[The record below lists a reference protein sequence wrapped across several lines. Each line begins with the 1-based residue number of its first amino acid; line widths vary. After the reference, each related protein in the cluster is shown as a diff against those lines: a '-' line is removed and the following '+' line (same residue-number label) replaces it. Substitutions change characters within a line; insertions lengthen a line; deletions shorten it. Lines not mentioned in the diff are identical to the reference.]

1 MARDLRRVAQDS
13 SDTAEEKDMRARLI
27 AAVVSAALT
36 VTSASATVI
45 ISDDVGGKM
54 QDYTTHFRQV
64 RDSGEPV
71 VISGTC
77 VSACTMVLG
86 FVPSDRICATHNAV
100 LGFHAAW
107 MFDNSGK
114 RVVSASG
121 TQDLMKTYPA
131 PVRAWIAR
139 HGGLTPKMMYLR
151 GRDLAAIV
159 APCNSSRVAS
169 VSRALSNCRSTPR
182 LRHRTALLIRLCRRS
197 EGPERGFMSA
207 YGGGYCRKSR
217 KLS

>member
-1 MARDLRRVAQDS
+1 
-13 SDTAEEKDMRARLI
+13 MRAHLI
-27 AAVVSAALT
+27 GAVVSMALT

-45 ISDDVGGKM
+45 IRDDVGGKM
-54 QDYTTHFRQV
+54 KDYTTHFQQV
-64 RDSGEPV
+64 RNSGEPV

-86 FVPSDRICATHNAV
+86 FVPSDRICATPNAV

-121 TQDLMKTYPA
+121 TQDLMNTYPA
-131 PVRAWIAR
+131 PVRDWIAR
-139 HGGLTPKMMYLR
+139 HGGLTPKMIYLR

-159 APCNSSRVAS
+159 APCDGSRVAS
-169 VSRALSNCRSTPR
+169 ASRAKRFGGLHRIDDANAPR
-182 LRHRTALLIRLCRRS
+182 ASFGAR
-197 EGPERGFMSA
+197 
-207 YGGGYCRKSR
+207 
-217 KLS
+217 

>member
-1 MARDLRRVAQDS
+1 M
-13 SDTAEEKDMRARLI
+13 DMRARLI
-27 AAVVSAALT
+27 AAVVSTALT

-45 ISDDVGGKM
+45 ISADVGGKM
-54 QDYTTHFRQV
+54 QDYTTRFRQV

-71 VISGTC
+71 VITGTC

-86 FVPSDRICATHNAV
+86 LVPSDRICATQNAV

-107 MFDNSGK
+107 MFDDSGK

-121 TQDLMKTYPA
+121 TEDLMKTYPA

-139 HGGLTPKMMYLR
+139 RGGLTPKMMYLR

-159 APCNSSRVAS
+159 APCNSLRTAS
-169 VSRALSNCRSTPR
+169 ASRARRFGGAHQVDNTNTPR
-182 LRHRTALLIRLCRRS
+182 ASFDAR
-197 EGPERGFMSA
+197 
-207 YGGGYCRKSR
+207 
-217 KLS
+217 

>member
-1 MARDLRRVAQDS
+1 
-13 SDTAEEKDMRARLI
+13 MRAHLI
-27 AAVVSAALT
+27 AAVVSMALT

-54 QDYTTHFRQV
+54 KDYTTHFQQV
-64 RDSGEPV
+64 RNSGEPV

-86 FVPSDRICATHNAV
+86 FVPSDRICATPNAV

-107 MFDNSGK
+107 MFDNSGN

-121 TQDLMKTYPA
+121 TQVLMNTYPA
-131 PVRAWIAR
+131 PVRDWIAR
-139 HGGLTPKMMYLR
+139 RGGLTPKMIYLR

-159 APCNSSRVAS
+159 APCNGPRAAS
-169 VSRALSNCRSTPR
+169 VSHAKRFSGLHQIDDTNTPR
-182 LRHRTALLIRLCRRS
+182 ASFGAR
-197 EGPERGFMSA
+197 
-207 YGGGYCRKSR
+207 
-217 KLS
+217 

>member
-1 MARDLRRVAQDS
+1 
-13 SDTAEEKDMRARLI
+13 MRACLI
-27 AAVVSAALT
+27 AAVVSTALT

-45 ISDDVGGKM
+45 ITDDVGGKM
-54 QDYTTHFRQV
+54 QDYTTHFQQV
-64 RDSGEPV
+64 RNSGESV

-86 FVPSDRICATHNAV
+86 FVPSDRICATPNAV

-114 RVVSASG
+114 RVVSESG
-121 TQDLMKTYPA
+121 TQDLMRAYPA

-159 APCNSSRVAS
+159 APCDSSRTAS
-169 VSRALSNCRSTPR
+169 VSRAKRFGGVHQVADTDTPR
-182 LRHRTALLIRLCRRS
+182 ASL
-197 EGPERGFMSA
+197 SA
-207 YGGGYCRKSR
+207 R
-217 KLS
+217 

>member
-1 MARDLRRVAQDS
+1 MNML
-13 SDTAEEKDMRARLI
+13 ARLI
-27 AAVVSAALT
+27 AAVILTTLT

-45 ISDDVGGKM
+45 ISDDIGGKV

-71 VISGTC
+71 VIAGTC

-86 FVPSDRICATHNAV
+86 LVPSDRVCATHNAV

-107 MFDNSGK
+107 MFDDSGK

-121 TQDLMKTYPA
+121 TQDLMQTYPA

-139 HGGLTPKMMYLR
+139 RGGLTPKMMYLR

-159 APCNSSRVAS
+159 APCNSSRAAS
-169 VSRALSNCRSTPR
+169 VSRGTRFGAGDQVADTKNTP
-182 LRHRTALLIRLCRRS
+182 HAS
-197 EGPERGFMSA
+197 V
-207 YGGGYCRKSR
+207 GGR
-217 KLS
+217 

>member
-1 MARDLRRVAQDS
+1 MN
-13 SDTAEEKDMRARLI
+13 MRARLI
-27 AAVVSAALT
+27 AAVILTTLT

-45 ISDDVGGKM
+45 ISDDIGGKV

-71 VISGTC
+71 VIAGTC

-86 FVPSDRICATHNAV
+86 LVPSDRVCATHNAV

-121 TQDLMKTYPA
+121 TQDLMQTYPA
-131 PVRAWIAR
+131 PVRAWIER

-159 APCNSSRVAS
+159 APCDSSRMAS
-169 VSRALSNCRSTPR
+169 VSRSKRFGGAHQVADRNTPHASFDAR
-182 LRHRTALLIRLCRRS
+182 
-197 EGPERGFMSA
+197 
-207 YGGGYCRKSR
+207 
-217 KLS
+217 

>member
-1 MARDLRRVAQDS
+1 
-13 SDTAEEKDMRARLI
+13 MRACLI
-27 AAVVSAALT
+27 AAVVSTALT

-45 ISDDVGGKM
+45 ISDDIGGKM

-86 FVPSDRICATHNAV
+86 LVPSDRICATHSAV

-159 APCNSSRVAS
+159 APCNSSRVAA
-169 VSRALSNCRSTPR
+169 VSRAKRFGGVHRVADTNTPR
-182 LRHRTALLIRLCRRS
+182 ASFDAR
-197 EGPERGFMSA
+197 
-207 YGGGYCRKSR
+207 
-217 KLS
+217 

>member
-1 MARDLRRVAQDS
+1 
-13 SDTAEEKDMRARLI
+13 MRACLI
-27 AAVVSAALT
+27 AAVVSTALS

-45 ISDDVGGKM
+45 ISADIGGKM
-54 QDYTTHFRQV
+54 QDYTTRFQQV

-71 VISGTC
+71 VIAGKC

-86 FVPSDRICATHNAV
+86 LVPSDRICAPPDAV

-107 MFDNSGK
+107 MFDSSGK

-121 TQDLMKTYPA
+121 TEDLMKTYPA

-139 HGGLTPKMMYLR
+139 RGGLTPKMMYLR

-159 APCNSSRVAS
+159 APCDRSRVAS
-169 VSRALSNCRSTPR
+169 VSRAKRFGGTHQVDDTNSPR
-182 LRHRTALLIRLCRRS
+182 ASLARA
-197 EGPERGFMSA
+197 E
-207 YGGGYCRKSR
+207 
-217 KLS
+217 

>member
-1 MARDLRRVAQDS
+1 M
-13 SDTAEEKDMRARLI
+13 DMLWRLI
-27 AAVVSAALT
+27 AAVVSTALT

-45 ISDDVGGKM
+45 ISADIGGKM
-54 QDYTTHFRQV
+54 QDYTTRFRQV

-71 VISGTC
+71 VIAGKC

-86 FVPSDRICATHNAV
+86 LVPNNRICATQNAI

-114 RVVSASG
+114 RVISASG
-121 TQDLMKTYPA
+121 TEDLMKTYPA

-139 HGGLTPKMMYLR
+139 RGGLTPKMMYLR

-159 APCNSSRVAS
+159 APCDSSRMAS
-169 VSRALSNCRSTPR
+169 VSRSKRFGATDQVTHRNTPHASFDAR
-182 LRHRTALLIRLCRRS
+182 
-197 EGPERGFMSA
+197 
-207 YGGGYCRKSR
+207 
-217 KLS
+217 

>member
-1 MARDLRRVAQDS
+1 
-13 SDTAEEKDMRARLI
+13 MRARLI
-27 AAVVSAALT
+27 AAVVSTVLT

-54 QDYTTHFRQV
+54 KDYTTHFRQV

-86 FVPSDRICATHNAV
+86 LVPSDRICATPSAV

-121 TQDLMKTYPA
+121 TQDLMQTYPA
-131 PVRAWIAR
+131 SVRAWIAR
-139 HGGLTPKMMYLR
+139 RGGLTPKMMYLR

-159 APCNSSRVAS
+159 APCNSARTASASGAKRSGGVRQAADTKNTPRPGLELANSRRVISRRSGPAERVDDVQVRAARDSRVRQANQDS
-169 VSRALSNCRSTPR
+169 
-182 LRHRTALLIRLCRRS
+182 
-197 EGPERGFMSA
+197 F
-207 YGGGYCRKSR
+207 
-217 KLS
+217 

>member
-1 MARDLRRVAQDS
+1 
-13 SDTAEEKDMRARLI
+13 MRACLI
-27 AAVVSAALT
+27 AAVVSAALI

-45 ISDDVGGKM
+45 ISDDIGGKM
-54 QDYTTHFRQV
+54 QDYATHFRQV

-71 VISGTC
+71 VIAGTC

-86 FVPSDRICATHNAV
+86 LVPSDRICAAPNAV

-107 MFDNSGK
+107 MFDSFGK

-121 TQDLMKTYPA
+121 TQDLMRTYPA

-139 HGGLTPKMMYLR
+139 RGGLTPRMKYLR

-159 APCNSSRVAS
+159 APCDSSRTAS
-169 VSRALSNCRSTPR
+169 ASRTKRFGGVHQAADTNTPR
-182 LRHRTALLIRLCRRS
+182 ASFDAR
-197 EGPERGFMSA
+197 
-207 YGGGYCRKSR
+207 
-217 KLS
+217 